1 MGLREGKLKSKG
13 RSSSPKRAHSDTAAV
28 AHGRSGGNVRMGPPK
43 KLFDLRGAGGYFGVM
58 NRNLNLLLSSGLLL
72 SPAAV
77 GS

>member
-1 MGLREGKLKSKG
+1 
-13 RSSSPKRAHSDTAAV
+13 
-28 AHGRSGGNVRMGPPK
+28 MGPPK

-77 GS
+77 GF